1 MNADELPRTF
11 FNHRY
16 EGQRE
21 DVNGDYGLFAKM
33 RRAFIHPQ
41 FQQMKYNELKTL
53 RYENYPLPISTITGR
68 EEPRSIMTFNRWWK
82 SALWISQTDFGNLLN
97 QREEYNKRIPGNI
110 VERLKEW
117 MVYFNIEPTMEEY
130 YKKAV
135 NIQTQLTQQGIL
147 LAQIMPLTTSRTGRQ
162 NFRERPRIRGRG

>member
-1 MNADELPRTF
+1 
-11 FNHRY
+11 
-16 EGQRE
+16 
-21 DVNGDYGLFAKM
+21 
-33 RRAFIHPQ
+33 
-41 FQQMKYNELKTL
+41 
-53 RYENYPLPISTITGR
+53 
-68 EEPRSIMTFNRWWK
+68 MTFNRWWK

-117 MVYFNIEPTMEEY
+117 MVYFNIDPTMEEY

-147 LAQIMPLTTSRTGRQ
+147 LV
-162 NFRERPRIRGRG
+162 